1 MSTVQQVFAPIA
13 EIANSHD
20 EVISTQ
26 SATAF
31 KQFPDAVPADVLG
44 LFTKRAAVPLVWAG
58 YIMSQSDLTFSEVKP
73 YLDGI
78 SQFYSELTI
87 HTDKTQM
94 LAELI
99 LADSKVTEPVA
110 VLDAKLASIASA
122 LKAIKDGTITK
133 DSKRVAELRL
143 EIMDLLPILSISEPV
158 LQNA

>member
-1 MSTVQQVFAPIA
+1 MSTVTQVFAPIA
-13 EIANSHD
+13 EIANSF
-20 EVISTQ
+20 EETISTK

-58 YIMSQSDLTFSEVKP
+58 YIMSQSGLTFSEVKP
-73 YLDGI
+73 YLEAI
-78 SQFYSELTI
+78 AQFYSELTI
-87 HTDKTQM
+87 HTDKAQM
-94 LAELI
+94 LVELF

-110 VLDAKLASIASA
+110 VLDKKLATIANA
-122 LKAIKDGTITK
+122 LKAIKEGTITK

-143 EIMDLLPILSISEPV
+143 EILDLLPILSVSEPV